1 MYLTAIV
8 LLRLLVNAAATANRC
23 TRYFQPTS
31 TGASRRQRCAA
42 SLLVVVVG
50 AGAAVVVA
58 VAAVG
63 AAAITKRA
71 SQAEGE

>member
-8 LLRLLVNAAATANRC
+8 LLRLLVNAAASAHRC
-23 TRYFQPTS
+23 TRHLQPTS
-31 TGASRRQRCAA
+31 TCASRCQRCAA

-58 VAAVG
+58 VAAIG
-63 AAAITKRA
+63 AAAITERA